1 MEQILLSNL
10 TYKHSVNK
18 LTHPHLHIFNIYAEN
33 KMQKIGTFVCHK
45 SGIPLRPGYKGSVLA
60 IDYLEVT
67 ETDKG
72 AGSTILKFAH
82 EYSQKIG
89 CKGYMTLKAD
99 GSFTPKKIPHLFYRK
114 FGFSSFDPKTDKKLD
129 TFIHQNKNATSVDF
143 PSLLMHYP
151 PQDKTESRK
160 FVLKNLLKKTGYFKN
175 FSVIIPFFRLAEFL
189 KPLN

>member
-1 MEQILLSNL
+1 MEQVLLSKL
-10 TYKHSVNK
+10 TYKYSVNK
-18 LTHPHLHIFNIYAEN
+18 LTNPPLHIFNVYSADN
-33 KMQKIGTFVCHK
+33 TRKIGTLVCHK

-160 FVLKNLLKKTGYFKN
+160 FVLKNLLKKLD
-175 FSVIIPFFRLAEFL
+175 IL
-189 KPLN
+189 KIFQ